1 MISDLESASQQLQG
15 AMSNMGSGDANAG
28 ASLASAAANYQA
40 AYNSLAAAT
49 GMQSSVTINVTADT
63 SGAQSAIN
71 SVQGK
76 TVTITVITRNI
87 TQKNAKGTKFAKPG
101 VSLVDEKGAELIEHV
116 SRGTFE
122 MGTNKGA
129 RFTTLDRGDVV
140 HTAAETKTI
149 LSRAGGAISSIAGA
163 FRNGWNQAKSVIGG
177 AFATGVKGTLKRST
191 ISSSSSKSSSKSK
204 SSSSKKSSS
213 SSTRS
218 SDIKDYV
225 EKLVDWV
232 EVRIESLKYIEER
245 YEEAADEAIGFINKN
260 KQLNDAL
267 DTTANL
273 LIDAQAGYERYLEQA
288 QVIAE
293 KSKLSADIIEKIQ
306 DGTIDIEEYD
316 ETTRNNIKYYQTWL
330 RLATIHS
337 DVYSKSYLIAGK
349 PLEPHKPQRDDEIDM
364 SAMVGEYMWIG
375 QSAAKPRTG
384 ERSTTNCR
392 MTSDRSFEMV
402 CPINSYIGEDIVWS
416 HAKV

>member
-1 MISDLESASQQLQG
+1 MTV
-15 AMSNMGSGDANAG
+15 NVDAN
-28 ASLASAAANYQA
+28 
-40 AYNSLAAAT
+40 
-49 GMQSSVTINVTADT
+49 T
-63 SGAQSAIN
+63 SPAQSAIN
-71 SVQGK
+71 AIQGK
-76 TVTITVITRNI
+76 TVTVTVVTRNV
-87 TQKNAKGTKFAKPG
+87 QGNAKGTKNAKPG
-101 VSLVDEKGAELIEHV
+101 LSLVDEKGAELIEHV
-116 SRGTFE
+116 SQGTFE

-129 RFTTLDRGDVV
+129 RFTTLNKGDVV
-140 HTAAETKTI
+140 HTAAETRSI

-163 FRNGWNQAKSVIGG
+163 FRNGWNQAKSIIGG
-177 AFATGVKGTLKRST
+177 AFATGGTGGGGWTRSS
-191 ISSSSSKSSSKSK
+191 ISSKIKSSSKSSSKT
-204 SSSSKKSSS
+204 SSKKSSS

-232 EVRIESLKYIEER
+232 EVRIDSLKYIEER

-364 SAMVGEYMWIG
+364 SAMVRKYMWIG
-375 QSAAKPRTG
+375 
-384 ERSTTNCR
+384 
-392 MTSDRSFEMV
+392 
-402 CPINSYIGEDIVWS
+402 
-416 HAKV
+416 